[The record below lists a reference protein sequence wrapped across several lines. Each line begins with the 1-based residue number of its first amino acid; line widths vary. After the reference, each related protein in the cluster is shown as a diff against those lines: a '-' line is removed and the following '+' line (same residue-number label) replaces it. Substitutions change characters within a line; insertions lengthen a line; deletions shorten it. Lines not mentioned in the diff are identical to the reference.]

1 MLRRCVGCASPIPL
15 TYSTERDDVVVRDL
29 AAITPSALDPE
40 TARHELRD
48 ESGPARAWMADGRSA
63 APGLHGP

>member
-1 MLRRCVGCASPIPL
+1 MLRRCAGRASLAPPAS
-15 TYSTERDDVVVRDL
+15 STERDNVVVREP
-29 AAITPSALDPE
+29 AAITLSALDPE

-48 ESGPARAWMADGRSA
+48 ESGPARAWMADRRSA